1 MNIVGIGTKVNS
13 CGGCYIRPEYC
24 VRTILD
30 TETQQP
36 SGLIEITL
44 VSLQD
49 HCRPAASRGNLTN
62 QRIEAKI
69 GFSALKQMTSL
80 GAPVF
85 AWIRRL
91 EEEDATVS
99 LI

>member
-1 MNIVGIGTKVNS
+1 
-13 CGGCYIRPEYC
+13 
-24 VRTILD
+24 
-30 TETQQP
+30 
-36 SGLIEITL
+36 
-44 VSLQD
+44 
-49 HCRPAASRGNLTN
+49 
-62 QRIEAKI
+62 
-69 GFSALKQMTSL
+69 MTSL